1 MVRHQLPFSLAE
13 QILCGDGATTCEELP
28 HIADGFTLDGERLA
42 NVTANRKSCIGSFAL
57 EDR

>member
-1 MVRHQLPFSLAE
+1 VVSLAE